1 MNQLRLGAS
10 SHAYLGT
17 SGLAIRL
24 GANLFAPALWEQICA
39 WFNGSPTLTWLLAP
53 FQAMNA
59 AESTPGSPRWKV
71 VAVDVLSWL
80 LFLATVPTNHPLV
93 ALWQAVDWAAINRI
107 CAPCYQ
113 NGERGQRAW
122 APAQMVA
129 LLILFFVLP
138 LASETALVQTV
149 AIVPLYRWF
158 CGFGLFSPLPDHST
172 LYTFRKRIGGERF
185 EAILTWVVHQCLQRK
200 LIGNDLAFFDMMA
213 VAASAHVWTPFERAV
228 LLTQALIRYLEL
240 AEQGQTPAGP
250 VPEALRRLAAEM
262 AIEVLESKSLQE
274 NPRASLQV
282 LKSLER
288 WTQRRQAAKGQALW
302 ELAIEEAVQAVLS
315 EEHALSSRPSTAPQA
330 LPDKLKKVAQVLKAH
345 LPHARGDLDACIGH
359 VTTTVLQCGYWL
371 GFLVDRL
378 HSVITAV
385 RVVPLN
391 VPQNT
396 QMTPALDTHKERVG
410 AYPKAVAADS
420 AQDYYPVH
428 HDLDQ
433 RQIEGHIASREHR
446 GVGGGLSSEHFTW
459 NVAGQ
464 MVCPEGHVMQAGNRR
479 KDGLIPYKATG
490 NCALCQR
497 KAACLTKGQQPDG
510 PRRICLDP
518 VAHQRWL
525 QNREHTGTAAYKEAQ
540 RQRFASEGLF
550 GLARRLHGA
559 DDMPYRSTTMNLT
572 AGILIGV
579 VMNLAVMAKCQGRAD
594 I

>member
-17 SGLAIRL
+17 GLTIHLKAS
-24 GANLFAPALWEQICA
+24 LFVPALWEQLCA
-39 WFNGSPTLTWLLAP
+39 WFSGAPTLTWLQAP
-53 FQAMNA
+53 FQVMNA
-59 AESTPGSPRWKV
+59 AESTPGSPRWKWI
-71 VAVDVLSWL
+71 AVDVLSWL
-80 LFLATVPTNHPLV
+80 LFLVTVPVQHPLV

-172 LYTFRKRIGGERF
+172 LHTFRKRIGVARF
-185 EAILTWVVHQCLQRK
+185 ETILTWVVHQCLQRK
-200 LIGNDLAFFDMMA
+200 LISHDLAFFDMMA
-213 VAASAHVWTPFERAV
+213 VAASAHVWTPLERAV

-240 AEQGQTPAGP
+240 AEQGQAPAGP
-250 VPEALRRLAAEM
+250 VAEALRQLAAEI
-262 AIEVLESKSLQE
+262 AIEVLDNKSLQE
-274 NPRASLQV
+274 NPQASLRV

-288 WTQRRQAAKGQALW
+288 WRQRRQAAKGQALW

-315 EEHALSSRPSTAPQA
+315 EEPALLTSTSAAPQA
-330 LPDKLKKVAQVLKAH
+330 LPDRLKGVARALLAR
-345 LPHARGDLDACIGH
+345 LPHARGDLDARVGH
-359 VTTTVLQCGYWL
+359 VTTTVLKCGYWL
-371 GFLVDRL
+371 GFLADRL

-396 QMTPALDTHKERVG
+396 QMTPALDAHKERVG
-410 AYPKAVAADS
+410 TYPKAVAADS

-428 HDLDQ
+428 QALDQ

-446 GVGGGLSSEHFTW
+446 GVGDGLGSECFTW
-459 NVAGQ
+459 NAAGQ
-464 MVCPEGHVMQAGNRR
+464 LVCPEGQVMQAGNRR

-490 NCALCQR
+490 HCALCQR
-497 KAACLTKGQQPDG
+497 KAACLPRGQQPDG
-510 PRRICLDP
+510 PRRIGLDP

-525 QNREHTGTAAYKEAQ
+525 QNREHTGTAAYREAQ

-559 DDMPYRSTTMNLT
+559 DDMPYRSTTMNLI